1 MIDKSGGE
9 ACLTRLLPCHM
20 GAGGFGG
27 ILRLMAK
34 AMRGHR
40 AIYYGLWYPI
50 VVAAMILVVD
60 TLSLKE
66 TKYRDIHQN

>member
-1 MIDKSGGE
+1 
-9 ACLTRLLPCHM
+9 M